1 MPKFIFGLDSILQIK
16 EKIEDQEKINFGN
29 AQAILNEAVR
39 IYEELLERQADAE
52 DNLRDMLN
60 RSAPVLDIRQAESG
74 VSIIKMYCRT
84 QLLKVREEE
93 KNVEEARIR
102 LEEAMKERKT
112 YEKLKENEFER
123 YKQEMQ
129 KKEGLEIDEL
139 VSYKYS
145 PNTISEVR

>member
-1 MPKFIFGLDSILQIK
+1 MSKFVFRLDNILRLK
-16 EKIEDQEKINFGN
+16 EKVEEQEKINFGN
-29 AQAILNEAVR
+29 AQAVLNEA
-39 IYEELLERQADAE
+39 IDLYEELLERKDGAE
-52 DNLRDMLN
+52 DNLRAMLN
-60 RSAPVLDIRQAESG
+60 NSASVLDIRQAENG

-84 QLLKVREEE
+84 QLMKVRQEE
-93 KNVEEARIR
+93 KNVEEARIK
-102 LEEAMKERKT
+102 LEDAMTQRKI

>member
-1 MPKFIFGLDSILQIK
+1 MSKFVFRLDNILRLK
-16 EKIEDQEKINFGN
+16 EKVEEQEKINFGN
-29 AQAILNEAVR
+29 AQAVLNEA
-39 IYEELLERQADAE
+39 IDLYEELLERKDGAE
-52 DNLRDMLN
+52 DNLRNMLN
-60 RSAPVLDIRQAESG
+60 NSASVLDIRQAENG

-84 QLLKVREEE
+84 QLMKVRQEE

-102 LEEAMKERKT
+102 LEEAMTQRKI

>member
-1 MPKFIFGLDSILQIK
+1 MSKFVFRLDNILRLK
-16 EKIEDQEKINFGN
+16 EKVEEQEKINFGN
-29 AQAILNEAVR
+29 AQAVLNEA
-39 IYEELLERQADAE
+39 IDLYEELLERKDGAE
-52 DNLRDMLN
+52 DNLRNMLN
-60 RSAPVLDIRQAESG
+60 NSASVLDIKQAENG

-84 QLLKVREEE
+84 QLMKVRQEE

-102 LEEAMKERKT
+102 LEEAMTQRKI

>member
-1 MPKFIFGLDSILQIK
+1 MSKFVFRLDNILRLK
-16 EKIEDQEKINFGN
+16 EKVEEQEKINFGN
-29 AQAILNEAVR
+29 AQAVLDEAVDL
-39 IYEELLERQADAE
+39 YEELLERKDGAE
-52 DNLRDMLN
+52 DNLRNMLN
-60 RSAPVLDIRQAESG
+60 ECASVLDIRQAESG
-74 VSIIKMYCRT
+74 ISIIKMYCRT
-84 QLLKVREEE
+84 QLMKVRQEE
-93 KNVEEARIR
+93 KNVEEARIK
-102 LEEAMKERKT
+102 LEEAMTERKI